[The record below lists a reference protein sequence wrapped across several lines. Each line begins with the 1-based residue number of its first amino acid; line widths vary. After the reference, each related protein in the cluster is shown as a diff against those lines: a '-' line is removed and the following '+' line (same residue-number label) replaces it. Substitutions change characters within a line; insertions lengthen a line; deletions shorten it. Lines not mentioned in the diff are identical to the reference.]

1 MLPIRDMLDNL
12 IWNEFYEFSDV
23 FRRIFIKFS
32 YPFAVISWTIGML
45 SLHIWGLYT
54 ARNGISLEGDWD
66 FCWQSTRNYLYKD
79 LSRWNCIWYLF
90 MFFVVVSARFW
101 AFHPLLIIFQALM
114 LVHTFSPNKSVFVLT
129 KPVRQRQSKCSFYKC
144 QIHFSAFFMYF
155 SIKSTCW
162 NFLFKSILVLREF
175 NACCKV
181 EFALSNFRMTYLCV
195 LAFSFFHS
203 VSFVPFHW
211 FFSLP
216 ING

>member
-1 MLPIRDMLDNL
+1 
-12 IWNEFYEFSDV
+12 
-23 FRRIFIKFS
+23 
-32 YPFAVISWTIGML
+32 ML
-45 SLHIWGLYT
+45 SLHIWVCTQHGMAFLWRAIEIFVDNLPGTICIKIYRDEI
-54 ARNGISLEGDWD
+54 AFDI
-66 FCWQSTRNYLYKD
+66 YLCF
-79 LSRWNCIWYLF
+79 LLLFLLVSR
-90 MFFVVVSARFW
+90 
-101 AFHPLLIIFQALM
+101 AFHSLLIIFQALM

-203 VSFVPFHW
+203 VSFVPFH
-211 FFSLP
+211 
-216 ING
+216 